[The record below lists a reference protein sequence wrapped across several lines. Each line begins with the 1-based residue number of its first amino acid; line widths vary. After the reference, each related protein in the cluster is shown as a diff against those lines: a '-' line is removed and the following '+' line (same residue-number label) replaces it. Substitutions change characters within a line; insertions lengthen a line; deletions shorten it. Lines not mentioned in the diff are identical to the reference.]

1 MPRTNADDAT
11 EQLSHEG
18 RRGLGGRGQ
27 TDHVEIKTSTN
38 KRRKEPHSS
47 WNEKEQK
54 RNNTGQQR
62 QTEKQYHIITKE
74 DWNSLEM
81 PKELRTAQV
90 RKHNQQEREENSTG
104 SSIVRD
110 HRATADQSTSEL
122 GGRQKENAQASGN
135 RKQHPK

>member
-1 MPRTNADDAT
+1 MQVMPMPRTNADDAT

-54 RNNTGQQR
+54 RNNRGQQR

-81 PKELRTAQV
+81 PKEATNGAGEKAQPARTRGKQ
-90 RKHNQQEREENSTG
+90 H
-104 SSIVRD
+104 
-110 HRATADQSTSEL
+110 
-122 GGRQKENAQASGN
+122 
-135 RKQHPK
+135 RKQHREKS